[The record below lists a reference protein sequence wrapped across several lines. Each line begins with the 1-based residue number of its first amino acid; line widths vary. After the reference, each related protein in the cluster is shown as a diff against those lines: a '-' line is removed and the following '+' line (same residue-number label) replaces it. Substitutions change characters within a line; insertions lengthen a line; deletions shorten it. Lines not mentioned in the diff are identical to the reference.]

1 MPQPTLCFN
10 CVAVV
15 EIVVAVVVA
24 AVVVAAIVAVVVAIV
39 VVAVV
44 VVVIVVDIVDSN
56 GAKKVSPLKKDK
68 CSKLSHSQ
76 PAEAHQEKVIS
87 S

>member
-24 AVVVAAIVAVVVAIV
+24 AVVVAAAVAIV
-39 VVAVV
+39 VV

>member
-10 CVAVV
+10 CVAIV

-24 AVVVAAIVAVVVAIV
+24 AVVVAAAVAIV
-39 VVAVV
+39 VV

>member
-15 EIVVAVVVA
+15 EFVVAVFVAALVVA
-24 AVVVAAIVAVVVAIV
+24 AAVAIV
-39 VVAVV
+39 VV

-56 GAKKVSPLKKDK
+56 GAKKVLPLKKDK